1 MHNEFSDDHPGVVWP
16 EKQKLPLLF
25 PRWDGETLIHRV
37 MFRLRRA
44 IFGPAFG
51 LPRSSGVVRHKLV
64 WGIRP
69 AASRS
74 PKTND
79 RCGLHGVWSNE
90 FIRYWK

>member
-1 MHNEFSDDHPGVVWP
+1 MHNEFFDEHPGVVWP
-16 EKQKLPLLF
+16 EKTKMTTFVSQMGG
-25 PRWDGETLIHRV
+25 GETLIHQV
-37 MFRLRRA
+37 